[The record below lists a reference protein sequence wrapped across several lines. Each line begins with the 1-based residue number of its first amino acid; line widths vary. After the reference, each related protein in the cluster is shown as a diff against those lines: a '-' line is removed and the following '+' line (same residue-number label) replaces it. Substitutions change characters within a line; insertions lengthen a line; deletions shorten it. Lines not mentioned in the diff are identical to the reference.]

1 MRNKKGFTMIE
12 IIVVTLIIATLALLV
27 APSFRN
33 SQMTANIE
41 KAKIGLVE
49 LNTAVKLYYEVNPS
63 DDISGDL
70 ISEGVVYQKL
80 TKSTDADDQGYTY
93 LHNPGRWKP
102 RPGGSELAFDGL
114 NCKYRIGESSS
125 VQTTTVT
132 CRFTDD
138 ENTDDCYI
146 FFINKNNPAL
156 VQRTFGGLNAECENM

>member
-49 LNTAVKLYYEVNPS
+49 LNTAVKLYYEVNPNGNL
-63 DDISGDL
+63 SGILEQENFDTL
-70 ISEGVVYQKL
+70 S
-80 TKSTDADDQGYTY
+80 TKDTTQEYTY
-93 LHNPGRWKP
+93 LHNPGRWTS
-102 RPGGSELAFDGL
+102 RPGGAELSFDGL
-114 NCKYRIGESSS
+114 NCKYTIGESSAD
-125 VQTTTVT
+125 VTTSVT

-138 ENTDDCYI
+138 EDTDDCYI
-146 FFINKNNPAL
+146 FFINKDNPAL
-156 VQRTFGGLNAECENM
+156 VQRTFGGLNDQCQNM